1 MRVILASASA
11 TRQSMLRAAGVLA
24 ETESSGVDETPIKRA
39 GAQAGQ
45 SAAVV
50 AARLAREKALA
61 VSVRHPD
68 AVVVG
73 ADQMLDCE
81 GTWFDKP
88 ANRQGAADTLHR
100 LSGRTHR
107 LETGVACARDGAV
120 IWFHGEAPSLT
131 MRFLSD
137 SFITAYLAAEGEAA
151 LQSVGAYRL
160 EGHGI
165 QLFERIE
172 GDFFTILGL
181 PLLPLLGCLRQL
193 GALPS

>member
-1 MRVILASASA
+1 MRVILASTSV
-11 TRQSMLRAAGVLA
+11 TRQSMLKAAGVLA
-24 ETESSGVDETPIKRA
+24 DTESSGVDEAPIKHA
-39 GAQAGQ
+39 GTLAGQ

-61 VSVRHPD
+61 VSARHPD
-68 AVVVG
+68 AVVIG

-88 ANRQGAADTLHR
+88 ADREEAAQTLHR
-100 LSGRTHR
+100 LSGRMHR
-107 LETGVACARDGAV
+107 LETSIACVRDGEV
-120 IWFHGEAPSLT
+120 TWFHGEAPRLT
-131 MRFLSD
+131 MRPLSD
-137 SFITAYLAAEGEAA
+137 AFITAYLAAEGEAA
-151 LQSVGAYRL
+151 LHSVGAYRL
-160 EGHGI
+160 EGPGI

-181 PLLPLLGCLRQL
+181 PLLPLLGYLRQI